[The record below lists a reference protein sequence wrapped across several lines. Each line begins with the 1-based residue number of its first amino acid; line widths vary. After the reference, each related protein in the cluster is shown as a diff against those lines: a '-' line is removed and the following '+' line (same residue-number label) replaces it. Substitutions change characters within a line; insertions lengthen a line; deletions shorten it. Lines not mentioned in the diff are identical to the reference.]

1 MLRISTDA
9 LSQLLLRKTYL
20 TLPFPHSEVK
30 TILVK
35 SISRNLLRYRSC
47 VLSRTTKL
55 QACPDG
61 MHSYIFK
68 LCAHTFCTPITVL
81 SIIVKWESSK

>member
-55 QACPDG
+55 QAGPDG
-61 MHSYIFK
+61 MHPHILK
-68 LCAHTFCTPITVL
+68 LCARTLCTPITVL
-81 SIIVKWESSK
+81 SILVKWE